1 MVSEDSENELDE
13 DVLSILY
20 IVMNKAFMIGRLVR
34 DPEFRLTPSG
44 VALCRFTIAVDRIPK
59 QEDQSADFIRVVAWR
74 RLAEICN
81 QYLKKGKLIAIDGRL
96 QIDSY
101 EKDGEKRTSSEI
113 IADTMQMLDR
123 GQDAT
128 QMAQER
134 ESTPSFDLV

>member
-1 MVSEDSENELDE
+1 
-13 DVLSILY
+13 
-20 IVMNKAFMIGRLVR
+20 MNKAFMIGRLVR

-59 QEDQSADFIRVVAWR
+59 QEDQSADFIRIVAWR

-81 QYLKKGKLIAIDGRL
+81 QYLKKGKLIAVDGRL